1 MEEQYGIFTR
11 EETDELLLK
20 NAQFGISAKPQIYFS
35 KPLPR
40 GRREFVPHHHTE
52 LEMSY
57 LVSGSGEY
65 TLKDRVY
72 EMNRGDIFLF
82 SNDELHKITYVDG
95 DFVLFNIKFLPR
107 AIREESTDGKA
118 PFYLDLFWN
127 RKTSFSHKIRTS
139 EPGGERYTA
148 LLRKIFE
155 ETAKPAPGS
164 DILIKQY
171 IIEILVLAAR
181 ESGYGQND
189 CSESERLSADALWSV
204 NLAEDYIEKHFTEE
218 ISLSELSE
226 KFGMSRNALTSG
238 FKTLNGVSPKNY
250 ITSLRLDKAASL
262 LKSTRLSVL
271 DVALECGYNS
281 TASFNKMFLKIIGKT
296 PTEYRKAYE
305 KQ

>member
-1 MEEQYGIFTR
+1 M
-11 EETDELLLK
+11 
-20 NAQFGISAKPQIYFS
+20 
-35 KPLPR
+35 
-40 GRREFVPHHHTE
+40 
-52 LEMSY
+52 
-57 LVSGSGEY
+57 
-65 TLKDRVY
+65 
-72 EMNRGDIFLF
+72 
-82 SNDELHKITYVDG
+82 
-95 DFVLFNIKFLPR
+95 
-107 AIREESTDGKA
+107 
-118 PFYLDLFWN
+118 DLFDFN
-127 RKTSFSHKIRTS
+127 N
-139 EPGGERYTA
+139 
-148 LLRKIFE
+148 FE

>member
-1 MEEQYGIFTR
+1 MEKTYGIFTR
-11 EETDELLLK
+11 EETDMLLLK
-20 NAQFGISAKPQIYFS
+20 NANFGISAKPQVFFS
-35 KPLPR
+35 KPVPQ

-52 LEMSY
+52 FEMSY

-107 AIREESTDGKA
+107 AVRTESADGKA
-118 PFYLDLFWN
+118 PFYLDLFWK
-127 RKTSFSHKIRTS
+127 RKPDFSHKIQTS
-139 EPGGERYTA
+139 LNGGEKYTA
-148 LLRKIFE
+148 LLRKIFD
-155 ETAKPAPGS
+155 ETAKPAPGA
-164 DILIKQY
+164 DILVKQY
-171 IIEILVLAAR
+171 IIEILLLAAR
-181 ESGYGQND
+181 ESGYGE
-189 CSESERLSADALWSV
+189 SENEKAERLSKDALWSV
-204 NLAEDYIEKHFTEE
+204 NLAEDYIGKHFTEE
-218 ISLSELSE
+218 INLSELSE

-296 PTEYRKAYE
+296 PTEYRKIYE